1 MGIEMKRGFLNQ
13 KNIVSINV
21 LDDIYLVEC
30 FFLDLH
36 QED

>member
-21 LDDIYLVEC
+21 LDDIYLLVLNV
-30 FFLDLH
+30 FS
-36 QED
+36 